1 MSKKT
6 KECAGSPPDRS
17 ITWVLTLPK
26 TFTKRE
32 KLSPGGT
39 YQAHGQTAYYAAASL
54 GLMLSEVDTI
64 TPETL

>member
-1 MSKKT
+1 MTKKT

-17 ITWVLTLPK
+17 ITWTVTLRK
-26 TFTKRE
+26 DFTKRE

-39 YQAHGQTAYYAAASL
+39 YRAHGQTAYVAAASL